1 MNKEEKMKQ
10 YDFYD
15 PMIHKGNLPIRVLPF
30 NFLDWFENITP
41 DFKEE
46 VKGEIDFNG
55 LQAGIQYHINR
66 TKITE
71 VACINSSKQ
80 IELYENFNQ
89 YLWCICYS
97 LFVVFDESIQKPIL
111 ENRYTGKFDIENPYV
126 KQAIAVF
133 NNGFDLLHTYKDWQF
148 FQLPN
153 PEKYNEHEKYYVEKT
168 NGIYTAAMTFI
179 LLHEFAHQ
187 YLGHLEY
194 NPTSSEESKTDENN
208 ADDYAIDKIAQNFS
222 SERGTTYKCGIIAG
236 ISSLILL
243 DKSLSGGDTHPDTD
257 DRLKNAIEKMQLE
270 DLDNLWGIASLTF
283 RLWALKY
290 DIDIECPQIVD
301 SYKEL
306 FTMTLEKV
314 NEI

>member
-1 MNKEEKMKQ
+1 
-10 YDFYD
+10 
-15 PMIHKGNLPIRVLPF
+15 
-30 NFLDWFENITP
+30 
-41 DFKEE
+41 
-46 VKGEIDFNG
+46 
-55 LQAGIQYHINR
+55 
-66 TKITE
+66 
-71 VACINSSKQ
+71 
-80 IELYENFNQ
+80 
-89 YLWCICYS
+89 
-97 LFVVFDESIQKPIL
+97 
-111 ENRYTGKFDIENPYV
+111 
-126 KQAIAVF
+126 
-133 NNGFDLLHTYKDWQF
+133 
-148 FQLPN
+148 
-153 PEKYNEHEKYYVEKT
+153 
-168 NGIYTAAMTFI
+168 MTFI

-314 NEI
+314 NEIKNNR